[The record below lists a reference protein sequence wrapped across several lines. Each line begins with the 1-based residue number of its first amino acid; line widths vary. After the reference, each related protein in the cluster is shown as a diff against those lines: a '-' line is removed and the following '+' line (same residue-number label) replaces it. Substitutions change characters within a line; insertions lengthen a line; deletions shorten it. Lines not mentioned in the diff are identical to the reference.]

1 MENINVFIRLKP
13 TPPSSHD
20 TNFTI
25 TTPTTLYNTKTKET
39 FTFDH
44 IIPQTTSNEAIFTS
58 LIKDTLSF
66 LLNGINVSIFA
77 YGQTSTGK
85 TYTMKGDNINNGI
98 IPLSIKNIF
107 TRLQEASIIKHSI
120 KVSYAE
126 IYNET
131 VNDLL
136 NTSKRNLEIR
146 ESVAKGVFVN
156 NLTEIVVD
164 DYDKVIKILNTGES
178 NRKIAETKLNEKS
191 SRSHTIFKIYIEFN
205 RKDTTT
211 TTESNVVKTYSAQL
225 NLIDLAGSENV
236 SKAKCEGIRL
246 KEGTNINKSLLALS
260 NVINRLSQNSKHFI
274 NYRDSKLTRLLQT
287 SLGGNSKTTVI
298 CTIVDDNMHY
308 SETVNTLHFGLKAK
322 NVKTTVRIN
331 EVIDDKGKII
341 LENNQLKSKIK
352 MLQEL
357 INEKKEKRNKCITNK
372 SSNSNNSS
380 SNNNISTVNKV
391 YSSSNCKISSKNLSS
406 LLCTADKRSNN
417 VLNTSIDG
425 NEQINALEKEV
436 ALLKRLLINNKEE
449 VGEDVLNNSVNND
462 LYSINSNN
470 NVYHSLTQSAY
481 KASNTYNNNSSRL
494 TNINQFQ
501 ESSAMKS
508 PFNPYLPL
516 YPNDNNNTLQEPPS
530 SAYRRT
536 CMTELRGYTQ
546 YNYVNTNTTTT
557 NNNAYFQNSSLHK
570 TASKIYT
577 NNALCLSAFHNNST
591 TTNNNNQ
598 NEFEYHST
606 GMNNDLYKENEDLR
620 RSLYEMRKTYYEVVQ
635 SKENQ
640 IKLLNQNHS
649 MTLENCEKLIKEAE
663 DNFLNLKLNYDQ
675 AQEQLKLKDN
685 EISEL
690 NNKNMNLESMVNYY
704 KDEIAKLKEFN
715 VDEDMERKYKELS
728 VENEKLK
735 EELSLIKSTLQL
747 KENECVNVKEQ
758 LQSLSVDIMKLKN
771 EIKTLK
777 TNKGINDNNK
787 LIIDYENKVT
797 QLEKENNEYK
807 NSLQLIKETQIVEYQ
822 QLLDESFDK
831 IKELNNELYHSKE
844 KINFLEKAFAIIET
858 TNVNANT
865 NASSSK
871 DISICEFKHPNND
884 KEDIQYTPQHN
895 SNNNNNES
903 NDVNGSNK
911 STNTKLLSKK
921 RKILP
926 KIYHGIIDKQ
936 HSSKTPKQ
944 LSNISSTKENINA
957 ANITNTTTTS
967 SINEISNFQI

>member
-13 TPPSSHD
+13 TPPSLSD

-25 TTPTTLYNTKTKET
+25 TTPNSLYNNKTKET

-44 IIPQTTSNEAIFTS
+44 IISQSTCNETIFTT
-58 LIKDTLSF
+58 LIQDTLSF

-85 TYTMKGDNINNGI
+85 TYTMKGDNLNGI
-98 IPLSIKNIF
+98 IPLSIKDIF
-107 TRLQEASIIKHSI
+107 TKLQDASIVKHSI

-205 RKDTTT
+205 RKDTVDNKNDSDST
-211 TTESNVVKTYSAQL
+211 VKSYSAQL

-236 SKAKCEGIRL
+236 STAKCEGIRL

-287 SLGGNSKTTVI
+287 SLGGNSKTTII
-298 CTIVDDNMHY
+298 CTIVDDNAHY
-308 SETVNTLHFGLKAK
+308 SETLNTLHFGLKAK

-357 INEKKEKRNKCITNK
+357 INEKKEKRNKCITK
-372 SSNSNNSS
+372 GNNN
-380 SNNNISTVNKV
+380 NNNITPISKGHN
-391 YSSSNCKISSKNLSS
+391 SNCKISSKNLSS
-406 LLCTADKRSNN
+406 LLCTADKRGNS
-417 VLNTSIDG
+417 VLNTSTEG

-449 VGEDVLNNSVNND
+449 LGEDVLNNSINND

-470 NVYHSLTQSAY
+470 VYHSLSQSAY
-481 KASNTYNNNSSRL
+481 KSTTYNNNRL
-494 TNINQFQ
+494 TGMTANINQFQ

-508 PFNPYLPL
+508 PFNPYLTI
-516 YPNDNNNTLQEPPS
+516 YPNDNNNILQEPPS

-536 CMTELRGYTQ
+536 CMTELRGYAQ
-546 YNYVNTNTTTT
+546 HNYTNNTNINT
-557 NNNAYFQNSSLHK
+557 NVYFQNSSLHK
-570 TASKIYT
+570 TASKIYG
-577 NNALCLSAFHNNST
+577 NNALCLSAFHNN
-591 TTNNNNQ
+591 NP
-598 NEFEYHST
+598 NEYEYHST
-606 GMNNDLYKENEDLR
+606 GMNGDLFKENEELR
-620 RSLYEMRKTYYEVVQ
+620 RNLYEMRKTYYEVVQ

-704 KDEIAKLKEFN
+704 KDEITKMKEFN
-715 VDEDMERKYKELS
+715 FDEDIERKYNELK

-735 EELSLIKSTLQL
+735 HSNKEELLSMKSTLQL
-747 KENECVNVKEQ
+747 KDNECVNLKEQ
-758 LQSLSVDIMKLKN
+758 MQSLNVKYDKDIIKLKN

-777 TNKGINDNNK
+777 MNKGINSNNDSNK
-787 LIIDYENKVT
+787 LLIEYETKVT

-807 NSLQLIKETQIVEYQ
+807 NSLQLIKETQIAEYQ
-822 QLLDESFDK
+822 KLLDDSFDK
-831 IKELNNELYHSKE
+831 IRELNTELYESKE
-844 KINFLEKAFAIIET
+844 KISFLEKAFAIIENT
-858 TNVNANT
+858 NT
-865 NASSSK
+865 NANASK
-871 DISICEFKHPNND
+871 DIPICEFKHPNND
-884 KEDIQYTPQHN
+884 NNTLHNTDDIQYTPQHN
-895 SNNNNNES
+895 NES
-903 NDVNGSNK
+903 NSCGVNDSNK
-911 STNTKLLSKK
+911 STNAKLLSKK

-926 KIYHGIIDKQ
+926 KIYHGIIDK

-957 ANITNTTTTS
+957 VNITNTTTS
-967 SINEISNFQI
+967 STNEISNFQI

>member
-205 RKDTTT
+205 RKDITTATTT

-287 SLGGNSKTTVI
+287 SLGGNSKTTII
-298 CTIVDDNMHY
+298 CTIVDDNVHY

-357 INEKKEKRNKCITNK
+357 INEKKEKRNKCIINK
-372 SSNSNNSS
+372 SNS
-380 SNNNISTVNKV
+380 SNNNITTVNKV
-391 YSSSNCKISSKNLSS
+391 YSSNCKISSKNLSS

-481 KASNTYNNNSSRL
+481 KTSSNTYNNNNRL

-546 YNYVNTNTTTT
+546 YNYANTSNTN
-557 NNNAYFQNSSLHK
+557 NNNNINTNAYFQNSSLHK
-570 TASKIYT
+570 TASKIYA
-577 NNALCLSAFHNNST
+577 NNALCLSAFHNST
-591 TTNNNNQ
+591 INNNNQ

-606 GMNNDLYKENEDLR
+606 TGMNNDLFKENEDLR

-704 KDEIAKLKEFN
+704 KDELAKLKEFN
-715 VDEDMERKYKELS
+715 VDEDIERKYNELNG
-728 VENEKLK
+728 ENEKLK

-747 KENECVNVKEQ
+747 KENECVNMKEQ
-758 LQSLSVDIMKLKN
+758 LQSLNVDIIKLKT

-777 TNKGINDNNK
+777 TNKGINDSNK
-787 LIIDYENKVT
+787 LLIDYENKVT

-807 NSLQLIKETQIVEYQ
+807 NSLQLIKETQIIEYQ
-822 QLLDESFDK
+822 KLLDESFDK
-831 IKELNNELYHSKE
+831 IRELNNELYESKE
-844 KINFLEKAFAIIET
+844 KINFLEKAFAIIES
-858 TNVNANT
+858 TNVSANT
-865 NASSSK
+865 NASSK

-895 SNNNNNES
+895 SNNNES
-903 NDVNGSNK
+903 NGVSGSNK
-911 STNTKLLSKK
+911 STNAKLLSKK

-944 LSNISSTKENINA
+944 LSNISSTKENINV

-967 SINEISNFQI
+967 STNEISNFQI

>member
-205 RKDTTT
+205 RKDITTATTT

-287 SLGGNSKTTVI
+287 SLGGNSKTTII
-298 CTIVDDNMHY
+298 CTIVDDNVHY

-357 INEKKEKRNKCITNK
+357 INEKKEKRNKCIINK
-372 SSNSNNSS
+372 SNS
-380 SNNNISTVNKV
+380 SNNNITTVNKV
-391 YSSSNCKISSKNLSS
+391 YSSNCKISSKNLSS

-481 KASNTYNNNSSRL
+481 KTSSNTYNNNNRL

-546 YNYVNTNTTTT
+546 YNYANTSNTN
-557 NNNAYFQNSSLHK
+557 NNNNINTNAYFQNSSLHK
-570 TASKIYT
+570 TASKIYA
-577 NNALCLSAFHNNST
+577 NNALCLSAFHNST
-591 TTNNNNQ
+591 INNNNQ

-606 GMNNDLYKENEDLR
+606 TGMNNDLFKENEDLR

-704 KDEIAKLKEFN
+704 KDELAKLKEFN
-715 VDEDMERKYKELS
+715 VDEDIERKYNELNG
-728 VENEKLK
+728 ENEKLK

-747 KENECVNVKEQ
+747 KENECVNMKEQ
-758 LQSLSVDIMKLKN
+758 LQSLNVDIIKLKT

-777 TNKGINDNNK
+777 TNKGINDSNK
-787 LIIDYENKVT
+787 LLIDYENKVT

-822 QLLDESFDK
+822 KLLDESFDK
-831 IKELNNELYHSKE
+831 IRELNNELYESKE
-844 KINFLEKAFAIIET
+844 KINFLEKAFAIIES
-858 TNVNANT
+858 TNVSANT
-865 NASSSK
+865 NASSK

-895 SNNNNNES
+895 SNNNES
-903 NDVNGSNK
+903 NGVSGSNK
-911 STNTKLLSKK
+911 STNSKLLSKK

-944 LSNISSTKENINA
+944 LSNISSTKENINV

-967 SINEISNFQI
+967 STNEISNFQI

>member
-13 TPPSSHD
+13 TPSTHD

-44 IIPQTTSNEAIFTS
+44 IIPQTTSNDAIFTS

-85 TYTMKGDNINNGI
+85 TYTMKGDTTNNGI

-107 TRLQEASIIKHSI
+107 TRLQEASIVKHSI

-136 NTSKRNLEIR
+136 NKSKRNLEIR

-164 DYDKVIKILNTGES
+164 DYEKVIKILNTGES

-205 RKDTTT
+205 RKDTTS
-211 TTESNVVKTYSAQL
+211 TESNVVKTYSAQL

-260 NVINRLSQNSKHFI
+260 NVINRLSSQNSKHFI

-298 CTIVDDNMHY
+298 CTIVDDNAHY

-341 LENNQLKSKIK
+341 LENTQLKTKIK

-357 INEKKEKRNKCITNK
+357 INKKKEKRNKCIK
-372 SSNSNNSS
+372 SSS
-380 SNNNISTVNKV
+380 SNNNINTVSKGC
-391 YSSSNCKISSKNLSS
+391 SSNCKISSKNLSS
-406 LLCTADKRSNN
+406 LLCTADKRSNS
-417 VLNTSIDG
+417 VLNTSMDG
-425 NEQINALEKEV
+425 NNEQINALEKEV

-470 NVYHSLTQSAY
+470 NAYHSLTQSAY
-481 KASNTYNNNSSRL
+481 KANSNTYNNNRL
-494 TNINQFQ
+494 TSINQFQ

-508 PFNPYLPL
+508 PFNPYLPI
-516 YPNDNNNTLQEPPS
+516 YPNDNNNALQEPPS

-546 YNYVNTNTTTT
+546 HNYVNNNNNINT
-557 NNNAYFQNSSLHK
+557 NAYFQNSSLHK

-577 NNALCLSAFHNNST
+577 NNNALCFSAFHN
-591 TTNNNNQ
+591 TNTQ

-606 GMNNDLYKENEDLR
+606 GMNNDLFKENEDLR

-675 AQEQLKLKDN
+675 AQEQLKLKDT

-704 KDEIAKLKEFN
+704 KDELAKLKEFN
-715 VDEDMERKYKELS
+715 IDVDIERKYNELNA
-728 VENEKLK
+728 ENEKLK
-735 EELSLIKSTLQL
+735 QELSSIKNTLQL
-747 KENECVNVKEQ
+747 KENECVNVKDQ
-758 LQSLSVDIMKLKN
+758 LQSLSGKYDKDIIKLKT
-771 EIKTLK
+771 EIKTFK

-787 LIIDYENKVT
+787 LLIDYENKVT

-822 QLLDESFDK
+822 KLLDESFEK
-831 IKELNNELYHSKE
+831 IRELNNELYESKE

-858 TNVNANT
+858 TNTGVNANT
-865 NASSSK
+865 NASSK

-895 SNNNNNES
+895 SNSES
-903 NDVNGSNK
+903 NGVSGSNK
-911 STNTKLLSKK
+911 STNAKLLSKK

-936 HSSKTPKQ
+936 HLSKATPKQ
-944 LSNISSTKENINA
+944 LSNISSTKENINV
-957 ANITNTTTTS
+957 ANITNTNTTS
-967 SINEISNFQI
+967 STNEISNFQI